1 MNPHAPATS
10 PPPTGPSPRRAY
22 PSSLPSTH
30 TGCIC
35 LSDAYVPGHAI
46 ALLNRL
52 RAAEFCTHASVPVPP
67 ASTVPEARTHTVV
80 TVLESDMEGPQKLR
94 EARICSRA
102 QVQNETGD
110 PIRGPAL
117 SPANS
122 YGGKPA
128 KIPVLGGGKSN
139 TAMCP
144 QISGN
149 TDLVDFLGTPHEHR
163 AQIALAPLRSPFVF
177 CVCAC
182 AGGEV
187 ARRE

>member
-1 MNPHAPATS
+1 
-10 PPPTGPSPRRAY
+10 
-22 PSSLPSTH
+22 
-30 TGCIC
+30 
-35 LSDAYVPGHAI
+35 
-46 ALLNRL
+46 
-52 RAAEFCTHASVPVPP
+52 
-67 ASTVPEARTHTVV
+67 VV
-80 TVLESDMEGPQKLR
+80 TVLESDMERPQKLR

-163 AQIALAPLRSPFVF
+163 AQIALAPLRSPFVL
-177 CVCAC
+177 CVCVRVQAEKWLDENDPKRV
-182 AGGEV
+182 EV
-187 ARRE
+187 IKAEKKSAAKRLQVTPTLYLSPGL